1 MTTAEALKLALE
13 EEIKAINL
21 YTRLSLE
28 HSAVKETMDF
38 LIIEEQKHKKI
49 LERKIFEATK
59 G

>member
-1 MTTAEALKLALE
+1 MTTVEALKLALE

-28 HSAVKETMDF
+28 HPAVKEMMDF
-38 LIIEEQKHKKI
+38 LITEEQKHKKI
-49 LERKIFEATK
+49 IEKKIVEATK